1 MLSARELYD
10 RGVAASNAGRLGS
23 ARRYLSK
30 AAAASEDADLSS
42 LIEVSTAYL
51 DSETG
56 DMAGAV
62 ERLDAVLS
70 RTGLSPR
77 TRGIARSQRGLLMA
91 RAGNSTEA
99 LRDFTD
105 ALSVIGGDPIL
116 SGRAHNNRGNLHMQN
131 GELTEARRDFAAVLD
146 VLGSPDADPNYDK
159 ARFNL
164 AYVDQLSGDLVA
176 ALRAIDEVEPRLASL
191 GPLYQ
196 ATIQQTRAEILI
208 AAGLL
213 RQGEQQLREAARAY
227 GARRLPL
234 FQGETE
240 LVRARA
246 LLADDPQAARTVA
259 RQAARR
265 FRQHGSEVWALRA
278 EAVATMAAVRRGGRS
293 VSLVEEIDRLLP
305 GLRRERLSVDA
316 ANVELHACR
325 VLIRRG
331 DLDSAAAR
339 LRTVRLSESAPIG
352 ARLLHHEV
360 AADLERAR
368 GRRAQ
373 AFTRLRRG
381 LSALHAWQ
389 ASFGSLDLQSGVVG
403 HGRQLAVDGLRMA
416 VSDGRPEVFFEWSER
431 ARALASRIIPVRPP
445 ADERVSAELSELR
458 WLQSMTPDPRSVEG
472 RRMAELQGSIRQRA
486 WYGDGSRQVAEPVS
500 LATLQE
506 CLGADRALVAFV
518 TTTERVAALVA
529 TPDAAVV
536 IDVCARDRLDAQLG
550 GLFPDLD
557 MAGSELPAPFAGPVR
572 RQLASRLADLAD
584 LLVVPLLDAIGERG
598 LVLTPSGVLA
608 GVPWGLL
615 PGLQGRPVA
624 VAQSAT
630 AWVLRQSAPLSLAR
644 AGFVAGPR
652 VARAEA
658 EVTAAAR
665 LWQGSTVL
673 TGPAA
678 TAGAVSDV
686 AASVD
691 VLHLSAHGR
700 HSAENPLFSGVE
712 LVDGP
717 WFGYDIDQLAHVP
730 DVVLLSA
737 CEVGRSEVRYG
748 EELIGMTAAWQH
760 SGVRSVIASAAAVN
774 DEAAHDVLLGVH
786 RGLRAGLDPAAALA
800 AALPAPSDERPPAP
814 FVCFG

>member
-10 RGVAASNAGRLGS
+10 RGVAASSAGRLGS
-23 ARRYLSK
+23 ARRYLTR
-30 AAAASEDADLSS
+30 AADLSDDADLAA
-42 LIEVSTAYL
+42 LIEISTAYL

-56 DMAGAV
+56 DLIGAV
-62 ERLDAVLS
+62 DRLDAVLE
-70 RTGLSPR
+70 RAGLSPR

-91 RAGNSTEA
+91 RGGNSTEA

-105 ALSVIGGDPIL
+105 ALAVIGDDPVL
-116 SGRAHNNRGNLHMQN
+116 AGRAYLNRGNLHMQN
-131 GELTEARRDFAAVLD
+131 GELAKARDDFTAVLG
-146 VLGSPDADPNYDK
+146 VLETPEVDSNYDK

-164 AYVDQLSGDLVA
+164 AYTDQLSGDLVA
-176 ALRAIDEVEPRLASL
+176 AMRAIDDVEPRLANL

-213 RQGEQQLREAARAY
+213 RQGEQQLHEAARAY
-227 GARRLPL
+227 GSRRLSL

-246 LLADDPQAARTVA
+246 LLGHDPRAARSVA

-265 FRQHGSEVWALRA
+265 FRSHGSDVWALRA
-278 EAVATMAAVRRGGRS
+278 EAVATMAAVRSGGRS
-293 VSLVEEIDRLLP
+293 ASLVDEIDGLLP

-331 DLDSAAAR
+331 DLDAAAAR
-339 LRTVRLSESAPIG
+339 LRRVRLSESAPIG

-368 GRRAQ
+368 GRRARS
-373 AFTRLRRG
+373 FTRLRQG
-381 LSALHAWQ
+381 LSELHAWQ
-389 ASFGSLDLQSGVVG
+389 SSFGSLDLQSGVVG
-403 HGRQLAVDGLRMA
+403 HGRQLAIDGLRMA
-416 VSDGRPEVFFEWSER
+416 VADGRPEVFLEWSER

-445 ADERVSAELSELR
+445 ADERVSADLSELR
-458 WLQSMTPDPRSVEG
+458 WLQSMTPDPRSAEG
-472 RRMAELQGSIRQRA
+472 RRMAELQDSIRQRA
-486 WYGDGSRQVAEPVS
+486 WYGDGSRQVAEPIGLDALQDS
-500 LATLQE
+500 L
-506 CLGADRALVAFV
+506 GDGRALVAYV
-518 TTTERVAALVA
+518 TTPDTVAALVA
-529 TPDAAVV
+529 TPGSAVV
-536 IDVCARDRLDAQLG
+536 VDLGSRERLDAQLG

-557 MAGSELPAPFAGPVR
+557 MAASELPEPFAGPVR
-572 RQLASRLADLAD
+572 RQLASRLGELAD
-584 LLVVPLLDAIGERG
+584 LLVTPLLEAIGDRG

-615 PGLQGRPVA
+615 PGLQGRSVT

-630 AWVLRQSAPLSLAR
+630 SWQLRQSSPPRMAN

-652 VARAEA
+652 VARAQA

-665 LWQGSTVL
+665 LWAGSTVL
-673 TGPAA
+673 TGADA
-678 TAGAVSDV
+678 TAAAVTGV
-686 AASVD
+686 AGSVD

-700 HSAENPLFSGVE
+700 HSSENPLFSGVE

-717 WFGYDIDQLAHVP
+717 WFGYDIDQLTRVP

-760 SGVRSVIASAAAVN
+760 AGARTVIASAAAVN
-774 DEAAHDVLLGVH
+774 DDAAHDVLLGVH

-800 AALPAPSDERPPAP
+800 AALPPPDEGTPPAP
-814 FVCFG
+814 FVCFA